1 WLISLVA
8 IVLFLPISLAGL
20 GIREGSFVV
29 LLSLFS
35 VPNEKAVAL
44 SLIFFSLQLI
54 ASAIGAIIE
63 ILRKV
68 LE

>member
-1 WLISLVA
+1 
-8 IVLFLPISLAGL
+8 
-20 GIREGSFVV
+20 
-29 LLSLFS
+29 
-35 VPNEKAVAL
+35 L